1 MRLQV
6 VVWLLTV
13 LLHTTSAI
21 FSDDAFVVDYHHAL
35 VGTPQSHATLFHKPQ
50 SSSNASLIY
59 TISDKHVLA
68 AINPKDGTVLWRQ
81 VLESELKYEHSYLA
95 VGERDGQIV
104 SGYGTTISSWDAL
117 DGKLRW
123 QYDVEAGAVVKGLQ
137 LVPTADSIN
146 TEAQDVVAVAGGD
159 SGPSVVRLAGDGSGR
174 RWIHQDSSSKGDSEV
189 SVAATTDSIFYIVKS
204 TGILVG
210 EKATIAHL
218 DPSTGKEKTHY
229 SETIDSDSLV
239 GGAQLVAGSCTG
251 APFVVS
257 AEKPY
262 KTLRFNLLGSSKQT
276 SLTLEEKAGDIL
288 SLKVLTPCGE
298 QAPPHFLVHAQ
309 TGAKQ
314 WAEIYHI
321 DSKTGEAKRAYS
333 LPATAESSAFALQS
347 SGSDAYVVRTTD
359 TEITLYSSSSHGEL
373 GRWKRQ
379 VAAPSASSSIGPKF
393 VAAEVVSGV
402 KGYAV
407 RVAEIREDGSLSLL
421 RNGESQWSRPEQL
434 AYATLGAW
442 IDASS
447 QSALIDEL
455 ETEAYASPVTAYTHR
470 LRRHFQDLQNLP
482 QFITGLVKSLVAAP
496 TAGVTDVRRRLV
508 GEKTVVLATTKNELI
523 AVDASSAGSVTWQ
536 TDLKPHVP
544 ASVVFVHLTA
554 SDGKITVYLSDGSLA
569 VVDAAT
575 GVFIEFLQGTVPAS
589 GIVEVPSSGAPVI
602 AKVDANGKPHLA
614 SDFAPAVGT
623 EGNTV
628 VTLSEAGSAFGW
640 TVGKDVRRTWT
651 LQARNGEKFVSAVS
665 RPHKDAVASVGKVLG
680 DRSVLY
686 KYVSPNLAVLTS
698 ASATTFSLYLI
709 DAVTGSTLYTTSHSG
724 GFNGASPSVV
734 LSENWFAYA
743 FSSQDPDTLALNT
756 QLIIA
761 ELYESANP
769 NDRGALAAQTNYSS
783 YSPSAGT
790 LPHVITQSFTVSEPL
805 THLAVTQ
812 TSQGITTRQL
822 VAVLANSNGIASIP
836 REILNARRPV
846 DRDPTNNE
854 KEEGLF
860 RYNPILELEPR
871 NLLSH
876 SREVLGVKEIIT
888 SDSLLESTS
897 LVFAYGHDVFG
908 TSVTPSGAFDILG
921 KGFNKIQLLL
931 TIVALF
937 GGVSLVRP
945 LVTKKK
951 VEAGWKA

>member
-1 MRLQV
+1 MRLQPA
-6 VVWLLTV
+6 VWLLTV

-81 VLESELKYEHSYLA
+81 VLESESKHEHSYLA

-104 SGYGTTISSWDAL
+104 SGYGTTVSSWDAL

-123 QYDVEAGAVVKGLQ
+123 QYDVEAGSVVKGLQ
-137 LVPTADSIN
+137 LVPSADSIN
-146 TEAQDVVAVAGGD
+146 TDAQDVVAVAGGE

-189 SVAATTDSIFYIVKS
+189 TVAATTGSIFYIVKS
-204 TGILVG
+204 KGIL
-210 EKATIAHL
+210 
-218 DPSTGKEKTHY
+218 
-229 SETIDSDSLV
+229 TIDSDSLV

-262 KTLRFNLLGSSKQT
+262 KTIRFNLLGSSKQT
-276 SLTLEEKAGDIL
+276 SLTLEDKAGEIL

-298 QAPPHFLVHAQ
+298 QAPPHFLIHAQ
-309 TGAKQ
+309 TGTKQ

-321 DSKTGEAKRAYS
+321 DGKTGEAKRAYS

-379 VAAPSASSSIGPKF
+379 IATLSASSSIGPEF
-393 VAAEVVSGV
+393 VAAEVVSGA

-407 RVAEIREDGSLSLL
+407 RVAEIGKDGSLSLL
-421 RNGESQWSRPEQL
+421 RNGELQWS
-434 AYATLGAW
+434 W
-442 IDASS
+442 IDAPS

-455 ETEAYASPVTAYTHR
+455 ETEAFASPVTAYTHR
-470 LRRHFQDLQNLP
+470 LRRHFQDLQSLP
-482 QFITGLVKSLVAAP
+482 QFVTGLVKNLIAAP
-496 TAGVTDVRRRLV
+496 TAGVTDARRRLV
-508 GEKTVVLATTKNELI
+508 GERTVVLATTKNELI

-536 TDLKPHVP
+536 TDLKPHIP
-544 ASVVFVHLTA
+544 ASVGFVHLAA

-589 GIVEVPSSGAPVI
+589 RIVEVPSSGAPVI

-623 EGNTV
+623 EGNIV

-665 RPHKDAVASVGKVLG
+665 RPHKDAVASIGKVLG

-724 GFNGASPSVV
+724 GFNRASPSVV
-734 LSENWFAYA
+734 LSENWFAYS

-822 VAVLANSNGIASIP
+822 LAVLANSNGIASIP

-921 KGFNKIQLLL
+921 KGFNRIQLLL